1 MMLMLTLVV
10 IVTVAIH
17 TIHVFLSISTP
28 IFLVLRSFLM
38 TMNEEELFLSLY
50 QRLLL
55 QGHLPENEIENEV
68 HMIMDNPEKYK
79 WHFIFD
85 IFDR

>member
-1 MMLMLTLVV
+1 
-10 IVTVAIH
+10 
-17 TIHVFLSISTP
+17 
-28 IFLVLRSFLM
+28 M